1 MGTVSS
7 WAFCP
12 GGSEGM
18 VGFQTSDSPEI
29 PAPTSSTQH
38 QQQPHYFTVGW
49 RLSLNSKACK
59 AVVPTLKFMDEE
71 TSSWMRK
78 LRLRVSWLGPG
89 PHTVDQLRRDPGV
102 PSKDSRA
109 LLHGANFVTPSLR
122 VLICKVGVI
131 SAPTSWGVR
140 TD

>member
-71 TSSWMRK
+71 TEAQRGVSSR
-78 LRLRVSWLGPG
+78 
-89 PHTVDQLRRDPGV
+89 H
-102 PSKDSRA
+102 
-109 LLHGANFVTPSLR
+109 
-122 VLICKVGVI
+122 
-131 SAPTSWGVR
+131 
-140 TD
+140 